1 MDRPTAR
8 FCIPDDD
15 PIENGLETARELFS
29 DDDNLLS
36 DDSFM
41 EELTSA
47 TVQEARPVSVKSPV

>member
-15 PIENGLETARELFS
+15 PIENGLETTVEFS

-47 TVQEARPVSVKSPV
+47 TVQEARPVSVN